1 MAGQVTVYGADW
13 CGDTVRTKRHL
24 DNKGV
29 QYTFVDVDQDKAGE
43 EKVIAFSK
51 GKRRIPLVEIAG
63 EGGQSKSMAVPS
75 ASELDAALG

>member
-13 CGDTVRTKRHL
+13 CGDTVRAKKHL

-29 QYTFVDVDQDKAGE
+29 QYTYIDIDQDKAGE

-51 GKRRIPLVEIAG
+51 GKRRIPLVEIAS